1 MHMCLRF
8 IRYIQE
14 VIPARFRGAAIAC
27 FNVFTSVGA
36 LVGTVVDNFTSTIA
50 GRDCYL
56 IPLAL
61 IYIVPAILFL
71 GSFLIPESPRYL
83 VGRGKPEQARIA
95 LIWLRP
101 KGMNIDGEL
110 LEIEA
115 SHAAEMDTSSS
126 ASWFDM
132 FRDPIDRRRTMLAV
146 AGVSTQAAS
155 GAFFMIGKFQS
166 LSINKS
172 VS

>member
-1 MHMCLRF
+1 
-8 IRYIQE
+8 
-14 VIPARFRGAAIAC
+14 
-27 FNVFTSVGA
+27 
-36 LVGTVVDNFTSTIA
+36 
-50 GRDCYL
+50 
-56 IPLAL
+56 
-61 IYIVPAILFL
+61 
-71 GSFLIPESPRYL
+71 
-83 VGRGKPEQARIA
+83 
-95 LIWLRP
+95 
-101 KGMNIDGEL
+101 MNIDGEL